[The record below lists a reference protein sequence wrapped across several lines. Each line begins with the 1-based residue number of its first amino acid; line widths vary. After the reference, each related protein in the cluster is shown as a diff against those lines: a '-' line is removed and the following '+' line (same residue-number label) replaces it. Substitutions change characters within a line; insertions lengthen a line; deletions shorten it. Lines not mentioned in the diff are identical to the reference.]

1 MKLLS
6 NFPAALLLSVVF
18 LPACAQHPQPATT
31 PRPETPF
38 STKPS
43 PQEQI
48 SAAER
53 QFKVMEEVHQR
64 LMNARTPQE
73 RRGLMAE
80 HSRAMRNA
88 MAAMEAMHQGGMG
101 SGHGMAGHHLQ
112 QQLTMMQMMMRMMMD
127 RIDMLSET
135 AK

>member
-1 MKLLS
+1 MIFSS
-6 NFPAALLLSVVF
+6 NFPVALLLCMVF
-18 LPACAQHPQPATT
+18 VPACAQQPQPAAT
-31 PRPETPF
+31 PRPDTPF

-48 SAAER
+48 STAQR
-53 QFKVMEEVHQR
+53 QFKAMEDVHQR

-80 HSRAMRNA
+80 HSRAMHNA
-88 MAAMEAMHQGGMG
+88 MASMEALHQRGMG
-101 SGHGMAGHHLQ
+101 HRPAMAGHHLQ
-112 QQLTMMQMMMRMMMD
+112 QQLTMMHVMMRMMLD
-127 RIDMLSET
+127 RIDLLSES